1 MPKNKAINLLPQE
14 EFEVSTIGRILKWA
28 MGTFRIIVIVTEMI
42 VMGAFLS
49 RFWLDS
55 QNSDLS
61 DSIKIKAAQI
71 TAQAAIEKQFRS
83 IQSKLSIF
91 SQLST
96 GTTPSQTVSS
106 ITSALP
112 PDITLSGVTVTDTS
126 TQINGIANSEAG
138 IVQFL
143 ANLQADKNFKT
154 VDLGQVGSSD
164 INPSQTIFSID
175 ITY

>member
-14 EFEVSTIGRILKWA
+14 EFEVSTVGRVLKWA

-61 DSIKIKAAQI
+61 DSINVKAAQI

-91 SQLST
+91 SQLSG
-96 GTTPSQTVSS
+96 GTAPSLTVSS
-106 ITSALP
+106 ITQALP
-112 PDITLSGVTVTDTS
+112 PDITLSGVTITDAS
-126 TQINGIANSEAG
+126 IQINGVANSEAG

-143 ANLQADKNFKT
+143 ADLQANKNFT
-154 VDLGQVGSSD
+154 NVNLGQVGSSD

-175 ITY
+175 ISY